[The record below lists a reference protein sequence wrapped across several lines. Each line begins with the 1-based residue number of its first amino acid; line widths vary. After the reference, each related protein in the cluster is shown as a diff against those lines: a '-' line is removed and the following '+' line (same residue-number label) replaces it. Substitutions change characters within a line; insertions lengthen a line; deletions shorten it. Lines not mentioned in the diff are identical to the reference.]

1 MVLARKIDLYIM
13 CIFIRL
19 FIIFTTKFNQ
29 NATSTCFLC
38 KPNDWLEN
46 AVNIKSVIAPK
57 VYDILNKTIKNN
69 IQEYVV
75 KYKNELKIILPP
87 LFLNIARST
96 DKYS

>member
-1 MVLARKIDLYIM
+1 M
-13 CIFIRL
+13 
-19 FIIFTTKFNQ
+19 
-29 NATSTCFLC
+29 
-38 KPNDWLEN
+38 
-46 AVNIKSVIAPK
+46 
-57 VYDILNKTIKNN
+57 YDILNKTIKNN